1 MPRLATR
8 LVVLTT
14 IVVMALALV
23 MLYLEPANYSK
34 WLASLLFLPLAL
46 GGLWFVA
53 RRTHKP
59 GSPNWFGKVR
69 AGLVGAGVLLATA
82 LAFALTDTLG
92 ITGEDGQL
100 EGRPILMF
108 LPAVVAVMAELIGI
122 RLEHE
127 AEKDPGKPGE

>member
-1 MPRLATR
+1 M
-8 LVVLTT
+8 
-14 IVVMALALV
+14 
-23 MLYLEPANYSK
+23 
-34 WLASLLFLPLAL
+34 
-46 GGLWFVA
+46 
-53 RRTHKP
+53 
-59 GSPNWFGKVR
+59 
-69 AGLVGAGVLLATA
+69 LLATA